1 MKNIIKYYYNIK
13 IDKITKEED
22 NYIIISNNNHYT
34 LKQYNNDP
42 NKINEQY
49 KLNQYINNQIIIN
62 NIILNKYNNIITN
75 IDKENYILIKN
86 QNIIP
91 LTLKNISYIEKI
103 NLPNTYA
110 YLERNNWEILW
121 SNMIDYY
128 ETQIGENQKKYPKIR
143 ETIDYYIG
151 LTENAISYI
160 VNTKNTL
167 NKEISDS
174 KVISHSTL
182 SSPLEDPLN
191 IILDHKSRDVGE
203 YIKES
208 FYNNNKYIYQ
218 ELEEYFT
225 HNYYSKY
232 GMQILIGRLLYPSHY
247 FNIYDKI
254 LSNKAKEEELD
265 KIINQNKKYEI
276 YLYNIYT
283 YLTKYYDMPF
293 PEWLTPH

>member
-1 MKNIIKYYYNIK
+1 MKNMIKYYYNIK

-34 LKQYNNDP
+34 LKQYNNNP

-103 NLPNTYA
+103 NLPNTYTN
-110 YLERNNWEILW
+110 LERNNWEILW

-160 VNTKNTL
+160 VNTKNTI
-167 NKEISDS
+167 NKEISDN

-247 FNIYDKI
+247 FNMYDKI
-254 LSNKAKEEELD
+254 VSNKAKEEELD
-265 KIINQNKKYEI
+265 KIISQNKKYEI

>member
-22 NYIIISNNNHYT
+22 NYIIISNNNHYI

-75 IDKENYILIKN
+75 IDKENYILIKK

-191 IILDHKSRDVGE
+191 LILDHKSRDVGE